1 MLAPPAPIPH
11 EGFTVADEAVLEPRR
26 VAGLFPWFYGWNV
39 LAVAVAVVAMA
50 VGIVVSSF
58 SFFALHWMAEFG
70 TSRGET
76 MLVLSATQI
85 AAGFMLPFTG
95 RAMDRFSMRWIGVAG
110 VLCLCAGLALSTL
123 ATALWH
129 LLLIFGLVVAAA
141 EALIGQIFAQTLA
154 AKWFRTRRGLALGL
168 ASLGTSVGAFIFP
181 VLIAFMLS
189 DMPWR
194 SVMLILAAGVAAI
207 AIPALL
213 LVIRNAP
220 APDSEQPQ
228 QTTAAAAAAAAADS
242 EWTTW
247 KVLKSPIFWFIV
259 LGFLPLFEATA
270 GLTSNLGPYTQDL
283 GISTQGAGFLMS
295 IWSITV
301 ILGKIAFGLLADRFE
316 QRVLYYLSWFPTLIG
331 LILLQ
336 MEPGYP
342 MMVAIMI
349 ILGLGSGSNLPLIGI
364 MISRN
369 FGAAAFGTVMGL
381 FYLCLRPVS
390 LAAPIAGWVRD
401 TFGSY
406 DWFWI
411 GVMILA
417 IVAAPGIYFVKERVP
432 R

>member
-1 MLAPPAPIPH
+1 M
-11 EGFTVADEAVLEPRR
+11 ADEAVLEAKPLS
-26 VAGLFPWFYGWNV
+26 GPFPWFYGWNV

-50 VGIVVSSF
+50 IGIVISSF
-58 SFFALHWMAEFG
+58 SFFALHWMTEFG

-76 MLVLSATQI
+76 MLVLSVTQI
-85 AAGFMLPFTG
+85 AAGFFLPFTG
-95 RAMDRFSMRWIGVAG
+95 RAMDIFSMRWIGVLG
-110 VLCLCAGLALSTL
+110 VVFLCSGLALSTL
-123 ATALWH
+123 ATSLWH
-129 LLLIFGLVVAAA
+129 LLLIFGLVIAIA
-141 EALIGQIFAQTLA
+141 EAMIGQIFAQTLA
-154 AKWFRTRRGLALGL
+154 AKWFRTRRGFALAL
-168 ASLGTSVGAFIFP
+168 ASLGSSVGAFIFP
-181 VLIAFMLS
+181 ALIAYLLAGMS
-189 DMPWR
+189 WR
-194 SVMLILAAGVAAI
+194 SVMLVLSVSVALL

-220 APDSEQPQ
+220 AVNDEQLHPARAGSAQ
-228 QTTAAAAAAAAADS
+228 GRGLTSWQ
-242 EWTTW
+242 
-247 KVLKSPIFWFIV
+247 VLKSPIFWFIV

-270 GLTSNLGPYTQDL
+270 GLTSNLGPFTQDL
-283 GISTQGAGFLMS
+283 GISTQSAGFLMS
-295 IWSITV
+295 VWSITV
-301 ILGKIAFGLLADRFE
+301 ILGKVAFGLLADRFE
-316 QRVLYYLSWFPTLIG
+316 QRALYYISWFPTIIG

-336 MEPGYP
+336 MEPDYP
-342 MMVAIMI
+342 MMVAVMI
-349 ILGLGSGSNLPLIGI
+349 ILGIGSGSHIPLIGI

-369 FGAAAFGTVMGL
+369 FGSAAFGTVMGL